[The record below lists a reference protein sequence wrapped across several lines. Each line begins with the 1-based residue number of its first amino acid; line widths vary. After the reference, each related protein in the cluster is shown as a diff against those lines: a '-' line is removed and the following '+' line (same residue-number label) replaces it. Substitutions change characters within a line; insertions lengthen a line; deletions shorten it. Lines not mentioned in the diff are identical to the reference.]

1 MRNLRPIDA
10 LFPKTR
16 QGIMAATYG
25 QPERWW
31 YLSELA
37 QYLKTTPSSLQRE
50 LKSLVASGLLRE
62 RRDGKRLYF
71 QTETKS
77 PIFAPL
83 REIFEQTLGA
93 AAALKNALT
102 PVENDI
108 CVAFIYG
115 SVARAEDH
123 TMSDVDILVVG
134 SIGLSVLSPIMQKLE
149 QHFNR
154 EFNVACY
161 SRAEFADKI
170 QSQNNFLTS
179 VLRKEKIFLIG
190 GQDVLDGLAQK

>member
-25 QPERWW
+25 QPDRWW

-37 QYLKTTPSSLQRE
+37 QYLQTTPSSLQRE

-93 AAALKNALT
+93 AAALEDALVQ
-102 PVENDI
+102 VEKDI

-123 TMSDVDILVVG
+123 TMSDVDLLVVG

-154 EFNVACY
+154 EFNVTCY
-161 SRAEFADKI
+161 SRAEFSEKI
-170 QSQNNFLTS
+170 QSQNHFLTNI
-179 VLRKEKIFLIG
+179 LRKEKMFLIG
-190 GQDVLDGLAQK
+190 GQDDLDGLAQK